1 MRIIGGMRNVHIWA
15 LVVLLAIASL
25 AWAGGGQGSN
35 DAAAKKEREKIAQLQ
50 KAYEKAKSAYK
61 AKPRDE
67 KTRKAFVQAATL
79 YARTT
84 MYSTALAPKEKY
96 PVALRVYR
104 EVLKADPKN
113 QEARQSV
120 DTIES
125 IYTSMGRPIP
135 K

>member
-1 MRIIGGMRNVHIWA
+1 MHGWI
-15 LVVLLAIASL
+15 LVVLMAIASL
-25 AWAGGGQGSN
+25 AWAGGGQGAK

-50 KAYEKAKSAYK
+50 KAYEKAKASYQ
-61 AKPRDE
+61 AKPKDE
-67 KTRKAFVQAATL
+67 KPRKAFVQAATV

-84 MYSTALAPKEKY
+84 MYSSALAPKEKY

-113 QEARQSV
+113 EEAKQAV
-120 DTIES
+120 QTIES

>member
-1 MRIIGGMRNVHIWA
+1 MRYAHVWA
-15 LVVLLAIASL
+15 LLLLLAFAALS
-25 AWAGGGQGSN
+25 WAGGGQSSN

-50 KAYEKAKSAYK
+50 KAYEKSKSAYA
-61 AKPRDE
+61 AKPKHE
-67 KTRKAFVQAATL
+67 KARKTFVKDATL

-84 MYSTALAPKEKY
+84 MYANALAPKEKY
-96 PVALRVYR
+96 PVALRVFR

-113 QEARQSV
+113 EEARQSV